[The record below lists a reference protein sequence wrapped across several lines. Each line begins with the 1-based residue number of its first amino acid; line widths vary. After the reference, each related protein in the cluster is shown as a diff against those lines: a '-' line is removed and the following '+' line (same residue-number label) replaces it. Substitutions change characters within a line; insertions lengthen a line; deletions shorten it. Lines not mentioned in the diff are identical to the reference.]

1 VNDDV
6 SVRGESCGQRAVLQ
20 ALTSVAGV
28 MRVALLVPIAI
39 SIVGLPVA
47 LAVRCIVRGARVA
60 ETPMRSPFI
69 VPPATA
75 GLARSIPPSHDVKC
89 PLELATSR
97 ASLAP
102 RAASGTDANGHAVV
116 ASAKMRVSFHFALT
130 LGALVLHVG
139 YPVDNLLVVRR
150 IGDQRSAG
158 DVGYLA
164 PAVGDDDSR
173 AGDTDHAVPRD
184 DALGVMFYQRPD
196 FRGDLGGVAPEGS
209 VGVRSWKR
217 DQHEVPALPDRGIG
231 NGLALEIRHVK
242 VRNEIAWSEHVGP
255 DW

>member
-1 VNDDV
+1 MNGMLP
-6 SVRGESCGQRAVLQ
+6 R
-20 ALTSVAGV
+20 
-28 MRVALLVPIAI
+28 VPIAI
-39 SIVGLPVA
+39 SIVGLPLA
-47 LAVRCIVRGARVA
+47 LAVPCIVRGACVDEAHR
-60 ETPMRSPFI
+60 ESFI
-69 VPPATA
+69 VLVVDDCGDLGRA
-75 GLARSIPPSHDVKC
+75 GP
-89 PLELATSR
+89 
-97 ASLAP
+97 
-102 RAASGTDANGHAVV
+102 
-116 ASAKMRVSFHFALT
+116 VSFHFALT

-139 YPVDNLLVVRR
+139 YPVDNLVMVRQ

-184 DALGVMFYQRPD
+184 DALRVMPHQRPD
-196 FRGDLGGVAPEGS
+196 FRGDPGGVAPECS

-217 DQHEVPALPDRGIG
+217 DQHEVPALPDRRIG